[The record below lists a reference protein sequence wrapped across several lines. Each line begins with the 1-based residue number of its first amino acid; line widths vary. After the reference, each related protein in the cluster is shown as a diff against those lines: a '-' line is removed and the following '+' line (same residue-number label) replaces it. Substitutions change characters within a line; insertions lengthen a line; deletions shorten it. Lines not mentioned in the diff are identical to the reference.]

1 MRVEAH
7 AFFSDALYEAS
18 EENLWAQ
25 LANGASYEG
34 VTWAGVM
41 PDGHS
46 GFGVPVGCVLV
57 TEDTIIQAASGYDIG
72 CGVLLYKTGLKA
84 DAVQSWHKR
93 ETWIQEVE
101 NRVATGVGSH
111 RPKKARGY
119 DYRKVQ
125 EMLLYGAKP
134 LGIKSDSC
142 ERQYIPVP
150 AGTDLT
156 KIEKAY
162 EKAVPQIGTLG
173 SGNHFQELQI
183 DEVSGE
189 VYVMIHTGSRGYG
202 WQTANHYF
210 YEGAKA
216 RGLPSNRREDSWLSI
231 SEPLGKEYWAYHNS
245 AANYAI
251 ANRHAIA
258 LAVQEALDVVF
269 GTQGEVYYEISHNL
283 IQEETLVLPDGSTK
297 KGFVHRKGSTR
308 AFPAGHP
315 DLAGTRWEKTG
326 HPCLIP
332 GSMYHGASILFPQ
345 EGAHQSACSVNHGS
359 GRILARGEA
368 KRKLGSQQSKLDDE
382 MRNVKRTFNGVQ
394 VEGITTNTKH
404 VVVDECGR
412 VYKDLDSV
420 LGVLKDTGIAKLAH
434 RLWPVANLKGTD

>member
-1 MRVEAH
+1 
-7 AFFSDALYEAS
+7 
-18 EENLWAQ
+18 
-25 LANGASYEG
+25 
-34 VTWAGVM
+34 
-41 PDGHS
+41 
-46 GFGVPVGCVLV
+46 LV
-57 TEDTIIQAASGYDIG
+57 TEDTIIQAASGYDIN

-84 DAVQSWHKR
+84 SAIRSWHKR

-111 RPKKARGY
+111 RPKKATSYSHRQV
-119 DYRKVQ
+119 D
-125 EMLLYGAKP
+125 EMLHYGAKP
-134 LGIKSDSC
+134 LGIKSDLC

-150 AGTDLT
+150 EGTDLA
-156 KIEKAY
+156 KIERAY
-162 EKAVPQIGTLG
+162 TKAVPQMGSLG
-173 SGNHFQELQI
+173 GGNHFCELQV
-183 DEVSGE
+183 DEASGE

-210 YEGAKA
+210 YEGARA

-231 SEPLGKEYWAYHNS
+231 EEPLGKEYWAYHNS

-269 GTQGEVYYEISHNL
+269 GVQGEVYYEISHNL
-283 IQEETLVLPDGSTK
+283 IQKETLVLPDGSTK

-315 DLAGTRWEKTG
+315 DLMGTRWEKTG

-368 KRKLGSQQSKLDDE
+368 KRKLGGQQDKLDSE
-382 MRNVKRTFNGVQ
+382 MRQVQRTFNGVQ
-394 VEGITTNTKH
+394 VEGIVTNTKH

-420 LGVLKDTGIAKLAH
+420 LGVLQETGIAQLAH
-434 RLWPVANLKGTD
+434 RLWPVANLKGAN